1 MKQTTFFQKTFK
13 AFFCTLFVWISLN
26 YLFLPSQT
34 ISPQSKYQLILSL
47 LGWGILFGA
56 ILFLTRKIPIF
67 FVNWLRS
74 HQVLILTFIFCV
86 LFFLQSFLSFFSFQ
100 LTGWD
105 AGFIYETAYNS
116 VATSNGPTPTHYYYY
131 MYPNNLTLLSLEVN
145 LLKFFIEVLNFSD
158 FSLCYYLLILL
169 VDISIFFCFC
179 LSRKFLS
186 ESHSYL
192 VLLSCIFLY
201 GFSPW
206 ITIVYSDTITQ
217 LFVPL
222 ILLTFI
228 HGVSAHSIFHKCICF
243 FSAVYICSWAL
254 R

>member
-1 MKQTTFFQKTFK
+1 M
-13 AFFCTLFVWISLN
+13 
-26 YLFLPSQT
+26 Y
-34 ISPQSKYQLILSL
+34 
-47 LGWGILFGA
+47 
-56 ILFLTRKIPIF
+56 LTRKIPNF
-67 FVNWLRS
+67 YVNWLRS

-158 FSLCYYLLILL
+158 FSLCYYLLILFNILL

-186 ESHSYL
+186 DSHIYL
-192 VLLSCIFLY
+192 VLFSCIFLY
-201 GFSPW
+201 
-206 ITIVYSDTITQ
+206 
-217 LFVPL
+217 LFY
-222 ILLTFI
+222 T
-228 HGVSAHSIFHKCICF
+228 GVSAHSIFHKCICF
-243 FSAVYICSWAL
+243 FLSGIYLLLGASIKPTVAIAGIAFFAWYVIKIKLCKIRSLLSIKKISIGVCVLFSLLTGMFAGYCANQSL
-254 R
+254 THTTKQPKG

>member
-158 FSLCYYLLILL
+158 FSL
-169 VDISIFFCFC
+169 
-179 LSRKFLS
+179 
-186 ESHSYL
+186 
-192 VLLSCIFLY
+192 
-201 GFSPW
+201 
-206 ITIVYSDTITQ
+206 
-217 LFVPL
+217 
-222 ILLTFI
+222 
-228 HGVSAHSIFHKCICF
+228 
-243 FSAVYICSWAL
+243 
-254 R
+254 